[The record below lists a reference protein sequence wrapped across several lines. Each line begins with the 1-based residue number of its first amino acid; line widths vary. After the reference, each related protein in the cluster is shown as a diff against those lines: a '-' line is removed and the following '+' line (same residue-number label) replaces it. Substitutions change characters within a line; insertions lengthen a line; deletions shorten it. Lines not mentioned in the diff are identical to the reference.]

1 MLNGT
6 VNPAA
11 IREPSLA
18 FDDDDGQLAYTTLVN
33 RGRDTKLTFCDGSTL
48 VLKGVTRIEAV
59 FPLGGA
65 VRSH

>member
-6 VNPAA
+6 VKPAA
-11 IREPSLA
+11 VAERTPA
-18 FDDDDGQLAYTTLVN
+18 FVDDSQLAYTTLVN